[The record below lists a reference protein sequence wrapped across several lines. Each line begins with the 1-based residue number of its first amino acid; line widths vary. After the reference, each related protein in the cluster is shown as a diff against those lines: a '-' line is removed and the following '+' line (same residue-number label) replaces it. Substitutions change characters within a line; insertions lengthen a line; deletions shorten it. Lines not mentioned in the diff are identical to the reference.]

1 MVLKSR
7 GLSLLVL
14 LSALLALGS
23 GCVSGPHFYLQY
35 GNEYREL
42 DLEKILAENPL
53 AAGENIKVANLGRSA
68 SASQHVVQ
76 IRDRELLHVHKIHDV
91 TVTMLRGQGYLVLGN
106 HRIVLKAGDVI
117 HIPRGVAH
125 QYVNTGSQPA
135 VALAVYAPAFDG
147 KDTHP
152 VELP

>member
-1 MVLKSR
+1 MLF
-7 GLSLLVL
+7 
-14 LSALLALGS
+14 A

-42 DLEKILAENPL
+42 DLAKILAENPL
-53 AAGENIKVANLGRSA
+53 GPQDNIKVANLGRSP

-76 IRDRELLHVHKIHDV
+76 IRDREILHVHKLHDA
-91 TVTMLRGQGYLVLGN
+91 TVTMLRGQGYLILDRQ
-106 HRIVLKAGDVI
+106 RIPLKAGDVI
-117 HIPRGVAH
+117 HIARGVAH
-125 QYVNTGSQPA
+125 QYVNTGGEPT

-152 VELP
+152 VSLP

>member
-1 MVLKSR
+1 MIFKLR
-7 GLSLLVL
+7 NFHPAALLVF
-14 LSALLALGS
+14 GMTFFF

-42 DLEKILAENPL
+42 DLEKILADNPL
-53 AAGENIKVANLGRSA
+53 APGDNIKVAHLGRSA
-68 SASQHVVQ
+68 SASQHIVQ
-76 IRDRELLHVHKIHDV
+76 IRDREFLHVHKLHDA
-91 TVTMLRGQGYLVLGN
+91 TVTMLRGQGYLVLDRQ
-106 HRIVLKAGDVI
+106 RINLNAGDVI

-125 QYVNTGSQPA
+125 QYVNTSSEPT

-152 VELP
+152 VISP

>member
-1 MVLKSR
+1 MISKLKNLSYV
-7 GLSLLVL
+7 SLLLILFAIV
-14 LSALLALGS
+14 SA
-23 GCVSGPHFYLQY
+23 CVSGPHFYLQY

-53 AAGENIKVANLGRSA
+53 TPGDNIKVANLGRSA

-76 IRDRELLHVHKIHDV
+76 IRDREILHVHKIHDA
-91 TVTMLRGQGYLVLGN
+91 TVTMLRGQGYLVLDKKRLN
-106 HRIVLKAGDVI
+106 LKAGDVI

-125 QYVNTGSQPA
+125 QYVNTSGEPT

-152 VELP
+152 VNQP

>member
-1 MVLKSR
+1 MILKLKNLKRVIARLAAMV
-7 GLSLLVL
+7 VFT
-14 LSALLALGS
+14 

-42 DLEKILAENPL
+42 DLEKILADNPL
-53 AAGENIKVANLGRSA
+53 APGDNINVANLGRSP

-76 IRDRELLHVHKIHDV
+76 IRAREILHVHKIHDA
-91 TVTMLRGQGYLVLGN
+91 TVTMLRGHGYLVLDKQ
-106 HRIVLKAGDVI
+106 RINLKAGDII

-125 QYVNTGSQPA
+125 QYVNTTGEPT

-152 VELP
+152 VSQP

>member
-1 MVLKSR
+1 MI
-7 GLSLLVL
+7 
-14 LSALLALGS
+14 SALRKISLAISLVYGMMFLTA
-23 GCVSGPHFYLQY
+23 CVSGPHFYLQY

-42 DLEKILAENPL
+42 DLEKILADNPL
-53 AAGENIKVANLGRSA
+53 APGDNIKVANLGRSA

-76 IRDRELLHVHKIHDV
+76 IRDREFLHVHKIHDA
-91 TVTMLRGQGYLVLGN
+91 TVTMLRGQGYLVLDRQ
-106 HRIVLKAGDVI
+106 RINLKAGDGI

-125 QYVNTGSQPA
+125 QYVNTAGEPT

-152 VELP
+152 VILP

>member
-1 MVLKSR
+1 MISKLKNISC
-7 GLSLLVL
+7 GLSLLAALAVG
-14 LSALLALGS
+14 SA
-23 GCVSGPHFYLQY
+23 CVSAPHFYLQY

-42 DLEKILAENPL
+42 DLNKILADNPL
-53 AAGENIKVANLGRSA
+53 APGGNIQVANLGRSA

-76 IRDRELLHVHKIHDV
+76 IRDREILHVHKIHDA
-91 TVTMLRGQGYLVLGN
+91 TVTMLRGQGYLVLDKKRLN
-106 HRIVLKAGDVI
+106 LKTGDVI

-125 QYVNTGSQPA
+125 QYVNTSSEPT

-152 VELP
+152 ITVP